1 MSEKKLSDLMDSL
14 LDFCNGLEASVVSLR
29 RQIKAVVKPEV
40 KATIPEARFGVL
52 KWQDEKGSRIGDY
65 QVAYQSHNL
74 PENWNH
80 AYNILKANSSLIASP
95 LKEEGYEFRYWIYPQ
110 KYSDRIFR
118 KKLGEAK
125 G

>member
-1 MSEKKLSDLMDSL
+1 MSEFVCPK
-14 LDFCNGLEASVVSLR
+14 CGSVL
-29 RQIKAVVKPEV
+29 VVEV
-40 KATIPEARFGVL
+40 KAEVKREATIPEGRFSVL
-52 KWQDEKGSRIGDY
+52 KWEDEKGSRLGDY

-74 PENWNH
+74 PDNWNH
-80 AYNILKANSSLIASP
+80 AYNILKANNSLIAFP